1 MGGLLIAGTEMPR
14 LRKSKAPSPLLSPC
28 CVLPC
33 TRRIFRRTRD
43 RTASNRS
50 KTGPCGLPICLRSA
64 NRPPMRQL
72 HFLFL
77 LALLLV
83 SHGGLPGSIPHL
95 EAAHAHEAA
104 SAHHAH
110 EHNSAD
116 VIEVETDAD
125 SLASEDIVPHPASH
139 SHSSIAMPDQT
150 EFAGNAPAPR
160 TLLRP
165 GETPPLIGFSPAPL
179 TQPPSA

>member
-1 MGGLLIAGTEMPR
+1 M
-14 LRKSKAPSPLLSPC
+14 
-28 CVLPC
+28 
-33 TRRIFRRTRD
+33 RR
-43 RTASNRS
+43 
-50 KTGPCGLPICLRSA
+50 
-64 NRPPMRQL
+64 L

-95 EAAHAHEAA
+95 EAAHAHETA

-165 GETPPLIGFSPAPL
+165 GETPPLIGSSPAPL